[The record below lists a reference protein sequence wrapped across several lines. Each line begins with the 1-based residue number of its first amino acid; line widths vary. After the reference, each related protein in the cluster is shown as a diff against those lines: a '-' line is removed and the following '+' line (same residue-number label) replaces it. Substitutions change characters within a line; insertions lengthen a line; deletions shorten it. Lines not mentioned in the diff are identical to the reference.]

1 MSVTTEDVS
10 QEEQQ
15 IQEENQENVSENG
28 GNPESNTPESN
39 QESIAEFEK
48 SKGKLEYISI
58 VCALIGL
65 ISTGLVKVLS
75 LGRYICFY
83 FDIDNCEFKLTN
95 TDFIILFISLFCCGS
110 AILYCYLTNSWRIK
124 ISDKINA
131 CFDSQAKKIIKI
143 KKILG
148 FIFLYIVYILI
159 YLILGCFLIY
169 IVTTCFSALE
179 PIRSELIA
187 ILSTT
192 FSFVIFMSCF
202 TLKENKKQKTLYLV
216 IIALFLL
223 VGSFSFVKNSYDSA
237 VNQKEFEIITLEDNN
252 VKQTYAVIS
261 RGSSYSAYQCYIDK
275 ENNVLII
282 NTDMHRYFPIDDT
295 ATRLYDFKGYKFV
308 EYK

>member
-39 QESIAEFEK
+39 QKSMVEFEK
-48 SKGKLEYISI
+48 SKDKLEYISI
-58 VCALIGL
+58 VCALVGL
-65 ISTGLVKVLS
+65 ISTGLFKFLS

-110 AILYCYLTNSWRIK
+110 AILYCYLTNSLRVK
-124 ISDKINA
+124 ISDKINV
-131 CFDSQAKKIIKI
+131 CFDSQAKKI
-143 KKILG
+143 KKNLSFIILY
-148 FIFLYIVYILI
+148 FVYFFI

-169 IVTTCFSALE
+169 IVTTNFSALE
-179 PIRSELIA
+179 PIQCELIA
-187 ILSTT
+187 ILCTT
-192 FSFVIFMSCF
+192 VSLVIFMSFF
-202 TLKENKKQKTLYLV
+202 TLKENKKHKRLYLA
-216 IIALFLL
+216 IIASVLL

-237 VNQKEFEIITLEDNN
+237 VNQKEFEIITLEDDN